1 MSNRDINMNQKIN
14 TLLLILT
21 FIVVLINNRA
31 IETTELRTDIIYD
44 ELSYLS
50 GRTVTQKRELERL
63 IRNLQSEIS
72 GLEDKINNI
81 ENDIHNL

>member
-21 FIVVLINNRA
+21 FIVVLINTRA

-50 GRTVTQKRELERL
+50 GRTVTQKRELEGL
-63 IRNLQSEIS
+63 IRDVQSEIR
-72 GLEDKINNI
+72 GLEDKIDNI
-81 ENDIHNL
+81 QNDIDDL

>member
-50 GRTVTQKRELERL
+50 GRTVTQKRELEGL
-63 IRNLQSEIS
+63 IRDAQSEIR
-72 GLEDKINNI
+72 GLEDKIDNI
-81 ENDIHNL
+81 QNDIDNL

>member
-1 MSNRDINMNQKIN
+1 MNQKIN

-21 FIVVLINNRA
+21 FVAVLINSGA

-50 GRTVTQKRELERL
+50 GRTETQKRELEDL
-63 IRNLQSEIS
+63 IRNVQSEIR
-72 GLEDKINNI
+72 GLENKIDNI
-81 ENDIHNL
+81 QNDIDNL

>member
-1 MSNRDINMNQKIN
+1 MNQKIN

-50 GRTVTQKRELERL
+50 GRTETQKRELEDL
-63 IRNLQSEIS
+63 IQNVQVEIR
-72 GLEDKINNI
+72 GLENKIDNI
-81 ENDIHNL
+81 QNEIDNL

>member
-1 MSNRDINMNQKIN
+1 MNQKIN

-50 GRTVTQKRELERL
+50 GRTETQKRELERL

>member
-21 FIVVLINNRA
+21 FIVVLINTRA

-50 GRTVTQKRELERL
+50 GRTVTQKRELEGL
-63 IRNLQSEIS
+63 IRDVQSEIR
-72 GLEDKINNI
+72 GLEDKIDNI
-81 ENDIHNL
+81 QNDIDNL

>member
-1 MSNRDINMNQKIN
+1 MNQKIN

-50 GRTVTQKRELERL
+50 GRTVTQKRELEGL
-63 IRNLQSEIS
+63 IRDVQSEIR
-72 GLEDKINNI
+72 GLEDKIDNI
-81 ENDIHNL
+81 QNDIDNL

>member
-1 MSNRDINMNQKIN
+1 MNQKIN

-50 GRTVTQKRELERL
+50 GRTETQKRELEDL
-63 IRNLQSEIS
+63 IRNVQIEIR
-72 GLEDKINNI
+72 GLENKIDNI
-81 ENDIHNL
+81 QNEIDNL

>member
-14 TLLLILT
+14 TLLLIPT

-44 ELSYLS
+44 ELIYISSL
-50 GRTVTQKRELERL
+50 TVEQKRELEKL
-63 IRNLQSEIS
+63 ILSV
-72 GLEDKINNI
+72 
-81 ENDIHNL
+81 ND

>member
-1 MSNRDINMNQKIN
+1 MNQKIN

-21 FIVVLINNRA
+21 FIVVLINTRA

-50 GRTVTQKRELERL
+50 GRTVTQKRELEGL
-63 IRNLQSEIS
+63 IRDAQSEIR
-72 GLEDKINNI
+72 GLEDKIDNI
-81 ENDIHNL
+81 QNDIDNL

>member
-1 MSNRDINMNQKIN
+1 MNQKIN

-21 FIVVLINNRA
+21 FIVVLINNGK

-50 GRTVTQKRELERL
+50 GRTETQKRELEDL
-63 IRNLQSEIS
+63 IRNVQSEIR
-72 GLEDKINNI
+72 GLENKIDNI
-81 ENDIHNL
+81 QNDIDNL

>member
-50 GRTVTQKRELERL
+50 GRTVTQKRELEGL
-63 IRNLQSEIS
+63 IRDVQSEIR
-72 GLEDKINNI
+72 GLEDKIDNI
-81 ENDIHNL
+81 QNDIDNL

>member
-1 MSNRDINMNQKIN
+1 MNQKIN

-21 FIVVLINNRA
+21 FIVVSVNNRA

-50 GRTVTQKRELERL
+50 GRTVTQKRELEGL
-63 IRNLQSEIS
+63 IRDVKSEIR
-72 GLEDKINNI
+72 GLENKIDNI
-81 ENDIHNL
+81 KNEIDNL

>member
-1 MSNRDINMNQKIN
+1 MNQKIN

-21 FIVVLINNRA
+21 FIVVLINTRA

-50 GRTVTQKRELERL
+50 GRTVTQKRELEGL
-63 IRNLQSEIS
+63 IRDVQSEIR
-72 GLEDKINNI
+72 GLEDKIDNI
-81 ENDIHNL
+81 QNDIDNL

>member
-1 MSNRDINMNQKIN
+1 MNQKIN

-21 FIVVLINNRA
+21 FIVVLINTRA

-50 GRTVTQKRELERL
+50 GRTETQKRELEDL
-63 IRNLQSEIS
+63 IRNVQVEIR
-72 GLEDKINNI
+72 GLENKIDNI
-81 ENDIHNL
+81 QNEIDNL

>member
-21 FIVVLINNRA
+21 FIVVLINTRA

-44 ELSYLS
+44 ELIYISSL
-50 GRTVTQKRELERL
+50 TVEQKRELEKL
-63 IRNLQSEIS
+63 ILSV
-72 GLEDKINNI
+72 
-81 ENDIHNL
+81 ND

>member
-1 MSNRDINMNQKIN
+1 MSNQDINMNQKIN

-21 FIVVLINNRA
+21 FIVVLINTRA
-31 IETTELRTDIIYD
+31 IDTTELRTDIIYD

-50 GRTVTQKRELERL
+50 GRTVTQKRELEGL

-72 GLEDKINNI
+72 GLEDKIDNI
-81 ENDIHNL
+81 QNDIDNL

>member
-1 MSNRDINMNQKIN
+1 MNQKIN
-14 TLLLILT
+14 TLLLIPT

-50 GRTVTQKRELERL
+50 GRTVTQKRELEGL
-63 IRNLQSEIS
+63 IRDVQSEIR
-72 GLEDKINNI
+72 GLEDKIDNI
-81 ENDIHNL
+81 QNDIDDL